1 MTGSWGRKRPLM
13 LAVLCPIAFGC
24 VWHSGGRVR
33 AQPPTDD
40 VASAPAIEE
49 PQQPADA
56 RPQGQDPQ
64 TTEPSDDEA
73 VVRRTKLGARL
84 MVKLPEPAE
93 KLTYPV
99 PKRGVGMPA
108 NVETDLAHSFP
119 ERGSLLPP
127 IRPPRPYFEFKEG
140 LYDRI
145 GLKVAFSYQMIA
157 LGATSARPAGEGL
170 SQGKQTAWAGSLLI
184 ETQWVLY
191 QREKDYPGS
200 LVAAFDWR
208 HTLQNSAQPA
218 FFALDTGSLW
228 PHDFYYLSWRP
239 WFPVLFYEQGFKK
252 DVFVLRFGNLSPMQ
266 FIDFFRFK
274 DPRTSFTGSPFT
286 APSFIN
292 PFAPPGFGIQFDLR
306 PIKDNELYFTGIIH
320 DQNARIEVYSWNEF
334 FTEGDLYYGLEIG
347 YFWRRTPGDFD
358 HLHVDVIYASAP
370 AQPSPAGAFLG
381 VGSEPGWVF
390 KAHGSKQIDRWVVYA
405 NYTYN
410 TAQGGPFGATVADH
424 SVAGGLAFLRPFRI
438 NGEWS
443 LGAVWAKPINR
454 TLRDQ
459 YGIETYWKVLL
470 SEDIWVTPD
479 LQVIFKPTY
488 NTTKAVLAVG
498 GIKLR
503 VFF

>member
-1 MTGSWGRKRPLM
+1 M
-13 LAVLCPIAFGC
+13 LAVMCPIAFGC
-24 VWHSGGRVR
+24 VWLSCGRVR

-49 PQQPADA
+49 PQQPTDA
-56 RPQGQDPQ
+56 RPQGQEPQ
-64 TTEPSDDEA
+64 TPEPSDDAA
-73 VVRRTKLGARL
+73 VVKRTNLGARL
-84 MVKLPEPAE
+84 LVKLPEPAE
-93 KLTYPV
+93 ELTYPV

-108 NVETDLAHSFP
+108 NVETDLEHSFP
-119 ERGSLLPP
+119 ERGSLLPSIP
-127 IRPPRPYFEFKEG
+127 PPRPYFEFKEG
-140 LYDRI
+140 LYNRL
-145 GLKVAFSYQMIA
+145 GLKLAFSYQMIA

-170 SQGKQTAWAGSLLI
+170 SQGKQAAWAGSVLI

-239 WFPVLFYEQGFKK
+239 WFPVLFYEQAFKK
-252 DVFVLRFGNLSPMQ
+252 DVFVLRFGNLSPLQ

-286 APSFIN
+286 APAFIN

-334 FTEGDLYYGLEIG
+334 FTKGDLYYGLEIG
-347 YFWRRTPGDFD
+347 YFWRRAPGDFD
-358 HLHVDVIYASAP
+358 HLHVDVIYAAAP
-370 AQPSPAGAFLG
+370 AQASPAGALLG

-424 SVAGGLAFLRPFRI
+424 SAAGGVAFLRPFRV

>member
-1 MTGSWGRKRPLM
+1 MLTRSWGRKRPLM

-64 TTEPSDDEA
+64 TTEPSDDE
-73 VVRRTKLGARL
+73 VVEKRTNLGARL

-252 DVFVLRFGNLSPMQ
+252 DVFVLRFWNLSPMQ

-306 PIKDNELYFTGIIH
+306 PIKDN
-320 DQNARIEVYSWNEF
+320 
-334 FTEGDLYYGLEIG
+334 
-347 YFWRRTPGDFD
+347 
-358 HLHVDVIYASAP
+358 
-370 AQPSPAGAFLG
+370 
-381 VGSEPGWVF
+381 
-390 KAHGSKQIDRWVVYA
+390 
-405 NYTYN
+405 
-410 TAQGGPFGATVADH
+410 
-424 SVAGGLAFLRPFRI
+424 
-438 NGEWS
+438 
-443 LGAVWAKPINR
+443 
-454 TLRDQ
+454 
-459 YGIETYWKVLL
+459 
-470 SEDIWVTPD
+470 
-479 LQVIFKPTY
+479 
-488 NTTKAVLAVG
+488 
-498 GIKLR
+498 
-503 VFF
+503 